1 MMIDKEI
8 EMTAPKTVLVGDRV
22 RYVSAAG
29 TIRGE
34 VVDIVDR
41 KCGDGVVRP
50 WIVVE
55 HTVNNK
61 SVRTSLA
68 DSALAMMKFTVT
80 FRDINT
86 QIALGDRNP
95 DGSFV
100 YFGT

>member
-1 MMIDKEI
+1 MMKKGDN
-8 EMTAPKTVLVGDRV
+8 MSAPKTVLVGDRV

-41 KCGDGVVRP
+41 KCADNVVRP
-50 WIVVE
+50 WIGVQHFLNGRE
-55 HTVNNK
+55 TVTYL
-61 SVRTSLA
+61 SDAS
-68 DSALAMMKFTVT
+68 LAMMKFKVI
-80 FRDINT
+80 FRDINV

-100 YFGT
+100 YFGA